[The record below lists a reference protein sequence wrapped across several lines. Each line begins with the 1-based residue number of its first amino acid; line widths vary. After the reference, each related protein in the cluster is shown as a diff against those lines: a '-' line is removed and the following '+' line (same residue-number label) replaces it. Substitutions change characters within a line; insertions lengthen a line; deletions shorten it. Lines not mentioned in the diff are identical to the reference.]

1 MKILKMSLAS
11 GSRYSIAMCM
21 LLACLNVA
29 RADFD
34 KDLIVDNN
42 VDRAS
47 HRANGDDRWA
57 RGGPLHLF
65 PSSSEQYRDD
75 GSSAACDAPS
85 GGPHRHSRHGRLNVG
100 LSKKSCD
107 Q

>member
-57 RGGPLHLF
+57 RGGPLHHL

-75 GSSAACDAPS
+75 GSSAACDANK
-85 GGPHRHSRHGRLNVG
+85 RTA
-100 LSKKSCD
+100 KSHCAPVPRRSCGEN

>member
-1 MKILKMSLAS
+1 MAILKMSLDAAS
-11 GSRYSIAMCM
+11 GYSIAMCM

-29 RADFD
+29 YADFG
-34 KDLIVDNN
+34 KDVIADNG

-47 HRANGDDRWA
+47 HRANRNHRWA

-65 PSSSEQYRDD
+65 PSEYHHD
-75 GSSAACDAPS
+75 GGSRTACEAS
-85 GGPHRHSRHGRLNVG
+85 KRTSRSHCVPKPRRLCGEN
-100 LSKKSCD
+100 

>member
-1 MKILKMSLAS
+1 MTILKMSLAS

-29 RADFD
+29 RADFGND
-34 KDLIVDNN
+34 VIADNG
-42 VDRAS
+42 RAS
-47 HRANGDDRWA
+47 QGSNGNDRWA

-65 PSSSEQYRDD
+65 PSSSQHYSD
-75 GSSAACDAPS
+75 GGSNAACDALS
-85 GGPHRHSRHGRLNVG
+85 GGPHRHSRLGVG
-100 LSKKSCD
+100 LSKKFCD

>member
-1 MKILKMSLAS
+1 MTILKMSLAS

-29 RADFD
+29 RADFGND
-34 KDLIVDNN
+34 VIADNGT
-42 VDRAS
+42 DRAS
-47 HRANGDDRWA
+47 QGSNGNDRWA

-65 PSSSEQYRDD
+65 PSSSEHYRDG
-75 GSSAACDAPS
+75 GSSAACDALS
-85 GGPHRHSRHGRLNVG
+85 GGPHRHPRHSRLSVG
-100 LSKKSCD
+100 LSKKFCD